1 MSRPA
6 SPPLGNLI
14 KVHGISYVRV
24 LGKLLMALLL
34 LIVFRTSQDTVTH
47 LFVILLLP
55 YLVILPLVRLSR
67 VPKIELYENG
77 FRAGGRSFTWNEI
90 DGLSTTF
97 LVEIL
102 SVGVFHVGEYRLH
115 RGNEKVLTFTYD
127 YAQTDKLIATIT
139 AKTATSLLPVYLQE
153 LNEKGEVH
161 FGKISLSREE
171 ITSGGR
177 RLRLADVGAVN
188 LWSNQ
193 LQISK
198 RKGARGGF
206 GVAFVA
212 VTAYLKNYHMLL
224 ILIDG
229 LAEQARKLDTQTHS

>member
-1 MSRPA
+1 MSRDP
-6 SPPLGNLI
+6 SQPLGNLI

-24 LGKLLMALLL
+24 LSKLLVALLFFVL
-34 LIVFRTSQDTVTH
+34 VLSGGDTFTR
-47 LFVILLLP
+47 LCFILLLP
-55 YLVILPLVRLSR
+55 YLVILPLIRLSR

-77 FRAGGRSFTWNEI
+77 FRAGGHSFYWNEI

-97 LVEIL
+97 LMEIL

-139 AKTATSLLPVYLQE
+139 AKTAASLIPVYLKE

-171 ITSGGR
+171 IASGGR
-177 RLRLADVGAVN
+177 RLRLADVGSVN

-193 LQISK
+193 LQIAK

-206 GVAFVA
+206 GLAFVA
-212 VTAYLKNYHMLL
+212 VTAYMKNYHVLL
-224 ILIDG
+224 ILIDS
-229 LAEQARKLDTQTHS
+229 LAEQSRKFDVQTHR